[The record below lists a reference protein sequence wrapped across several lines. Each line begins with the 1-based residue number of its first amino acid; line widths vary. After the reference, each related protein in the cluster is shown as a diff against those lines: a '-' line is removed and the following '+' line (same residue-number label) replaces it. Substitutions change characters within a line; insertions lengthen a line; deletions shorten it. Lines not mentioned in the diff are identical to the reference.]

1 MNESC
6 HTYEWVMS
14 HIHGSVMAHMYI
26 RKNVIHTQICIH
38 FHTYVDI
45 YITYEYLF
53 SAILNFKNGL
63 RRAKILERLYQLGC
77 TRVFFPIF
85 PCKFHMRGSA
95 WWVGKKKMNLC
106 AHVCV
111 HVCMCVCLCV
121 CVCSKVTLS
130 IWLHPRWGGG
140 LRSWKQNEFMCT
152 CVCACVLTVCAHV
165 CVHVCMCVCVFVYAC
180 VCALE
185 RPCQFG
191 CTRVGGGAWGVGN
204 KKTLWAHVCMRCVHV
219 CVRVCVCVL

>member
-26 RKNVIHTQICIH
+26 SKNVIHTQICIH

-45 YITYEYLF
+45 YISYEYLF

-121 CVCSKVTLS
+121 CVC
-130 IWLHPRWGGG
+130 
-140 LRSWKQNEFMCT
+140 
-152 CVCACVLTVCAHV
+152 
-165 CVHVCMCVCVFVYAC
+165 
-180 VCALE
+180 ALKW
-185 RPCQFG
+185 PCQFG

-204 KKTLWAHVCMRCVHV
+204 KMNLCAHVCVHV
-219 CVRVCVCVL
+219 CWLYVHMCVCMCACVYVSLCMRVCVL